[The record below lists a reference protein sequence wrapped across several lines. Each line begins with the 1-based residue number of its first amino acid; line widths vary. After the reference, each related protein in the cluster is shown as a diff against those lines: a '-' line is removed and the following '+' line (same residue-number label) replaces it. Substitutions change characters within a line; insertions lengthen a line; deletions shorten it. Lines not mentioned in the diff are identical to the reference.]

1 MADFFA
7 TFHVESN
14 LLIAQFVNF
23 ALVFVLIYFVVLKPL
38 SKLMKSRT
46 ETIEKGLDDA
56 KKAETAL
63 IMADHEKERIIGE
76 GHMEAKDIVLSAESS
91 GEALVESAK
100 VEAEA
105 EAHKVKEAAIKE
117 LETLREH
124 QAREIK
130 EKSVDLVISGVEAIL
145 REKIDDK
152 KAGDMIKG
160 MIKE

>member
-7 TFHVESN
+7 TFHIEGR

-23 ALVFVLIYFVVLKPL
+23 AVVFVLLYFLVIKGLMR
-38 SKLMKSRT
+38 LMKSRT

-63 IMADHEKERIIGE
+63 MMANHEKERIIGE
-76 GHMEAKDIVLSAESS
+76 GHQEAKSIVLAAEST
-91 GEALVESAK
+91 GESLVETAK

-105 EAHKVKEAAIKE
+105 EAHKVKEAGIKE
-117 LETLREH
+117 LEILREH

-130 EKSVDLVISGVEAIL
+130 EKSIDLVVAGVESIL
-145 REKIDDK
+145 REKISEK
-152 KAGDMIKG
+152 EAAEMIKG
-160 MIKE
+160 LTKS